1 MKKEFLRQK
10 RKELLLSQKQ
20 LALKL
25 KVSESTI
32 RNWESGRVPVPEWV
46 KVNLYLV
53 LLIENVKSKKGIK

>member
-1 MKKEFLRQK
+1 LKKEFLRQK